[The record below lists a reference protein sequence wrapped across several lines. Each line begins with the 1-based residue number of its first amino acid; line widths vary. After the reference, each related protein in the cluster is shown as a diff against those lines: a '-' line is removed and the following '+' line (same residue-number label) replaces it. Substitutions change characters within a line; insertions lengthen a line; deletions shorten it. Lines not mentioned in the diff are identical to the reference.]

1 MPKNKYKEF
10 TKTDRGVEKQF
21 PTSIIFEKAR
31 WNYKETRGDGNL
43 IIYFRSG
50 IVYHYKDVK
59 QTYAEAFLHSND
71 YEAGTS
77 YHKYIDNQYKIYKIV
92 KTPKFSEL
100 LESAKVRDR
109 EAKSKAKHKKT
120 KEKSNA

>member
-10 TKTDRGVEKQF
+10 TKTDRGIEKQF
-21 PTSIIFEKAR
+21 PTSIIFEKVR

-50 IVYHYKDVK
+50 IVYHYKNVK
-59 QTYAEAFLHSND
+59 PRFAEAFLHSND

-77 YHKYIDNQYKIYKIV
+77 YNKYINSQYQVCKVV
-92 KTPKFSEL
+92 KTPKFSEI
-100 LESAKVRDR
+100 LENAKKRDQK
-109 EAKSKAKHKKT
+109 AKAKAKYKKSK
-120 KEKSNA
+120 EKVNA